1 MTPGGF
7 SSQGPWAVLTVSCE
21 APFCCTQTI
30 KVQLRRSPALQID
43 LSVTPQLQ
51 PWRRPS
57 QLHAWLC
64 SSKIP
69 VEERQQRRGQGEERG
84 RERAR
89 AEEIPKDGGRQNW
102 RNYVVPETP
111 QESRDLQTER
121 DLENERSN
129 QCRVAEGHWCEQA
142 RQCSPQSQ
150 HWESRSRRI
159 TSLGPAWD
167 A

>member
-1 MTPGGF
+1 MGQLLPPYSSPCQGLGESFLRPDLEMLVTPGGF

-21 APFCCTQTI
+21 APLCRTQTI

-69 VEERQQRRGQGEERG
+69 AEERQQRRGQGVERG
-84 RERAR
+84 REGAR
-89 AEEIPKDGGRQNW
+89 AEEIPRDGGRQNW
-102 RNYVVPETP
+102 RNCVVPEIP
-111 QESRDLQTER
+111 RER
-121 DLENERSN
+121 QR
-129 QCRVAEGHWCEQA
+129 
-142 RQCSPQSQ
+142 P
-150 HWESRSRRI
+150 
-159 TSLGPAWD
+159 
-167 A
+167 